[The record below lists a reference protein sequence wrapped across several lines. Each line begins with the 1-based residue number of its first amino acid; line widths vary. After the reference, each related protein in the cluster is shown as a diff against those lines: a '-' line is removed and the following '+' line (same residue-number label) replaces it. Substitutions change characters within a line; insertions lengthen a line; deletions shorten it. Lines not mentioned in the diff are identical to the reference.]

1 MSAAPQPTAVIENQS
16 NSTAAT
22 AGASSAEEEERSLT
36 ALYAQRQELLKE
48 LTEVDNQIKS
58 LEHRQMQRQQTAQQE
73 RRAQLSVS
81 TGDKDLDTIREMVE
95 KATHDQAGLR
105 EAQKAIEAA
114 CRSPERVE
122 GETDEELLQR
132 RRVRNM
138 FIRQVISRSHEL
150 MIDPHGNYFVQRA
163 LSFFKN
169 NGSVAPPDNDDYD
182 IAEDSNLSEVV
193 ALLEHLGT
201 TVGDISCNMHGTRAV
216 QRIIDALASV
226 EEFELFCDLV
236 ANDLVA
242 LIKDLNGNH
251 SISRL
256 LVSQAFMKLGEPE
269 PNVPSTDAEGD
280 EVRKEKGQSV
290 RKDVYHIVASNCVEI
305 CRNRQGCCIIQRCL
319 QWAPEPFRTEII
331 NAALLNSLKLVQ
343 DPFGNYVVQYILDF
357 QQQLVQTNP
366 KEAETL
372 NYTNRIIRQILH
384 NIASLS
390 CNKFSSNVI
399 EKCLKT
405 ASADVRQLLIDEL
418 TEPQSLPKLLTDSF
432 ANYVIQTAITT
443 ATDDQQFAQ
452 LRDAIVPL
460 QHLLKNSPYGVK
472 IEAKLM
478 KRHRDS
484 ARKLSRQLRSQ
495 REQQSGSTS
504 APSAARPQQHQQA
517 VPTQQQ
523 NVLAPPQVMS
533 LPHPGMQ
540 QQLQQHMHHN
550 NAQQQQQFSN
560 HVQQQQQQH
569 GIRIPHNNHQHAQA
583 FKPTD
588 DATARLYAGLPG
600 GVPPFMMPPG
610 GGAPHS
616 FLGAPNVPNGQQQH
630 HLQQQQQQQF
640 MMPPQFQ
647 QQQQQQG
654 GVASSWAVSSQG
666 GYTAV
671 QQNHQQQHGKPGT
684 PSAATHSPYNAYTSQ
699 GAF

>member
-1 MSAAPQPTAVIENQS
+1 M
-16 NSTAAT
+16 
-22 AGASSAEEEERSLT
+22 ASSVEEEERSLT

-58 LEHRQMQRQQTAQQE
+58 LENRQMQRQQAAQQE
-73 RRAQLSVS
+73 RRAILSVS
-81 TGDKDLDTIREMVE
+81 TGDKDLDSIREMVE

-114 CRSPERVE
+114 CRNPERME
-122 GETDEELLQR
+122 GESDVDLAQR

-150 MIDPHGNYFVQRA
+150 MVDPHGNYFVQRA

-169 NGSVAPPDNDDYD
+169 NGSVAPPDSDDYD
-182 IAEDSNLSEVV
+182 INADPSISEVV
-193 ALLEHLGT
+193 ALLDHLGT
-201 TVGDISCNMHGTRAV
+201 TIGDISCNMHGTRAV
-216 QRIIDALASV
+216 QRVIDALGSV

-269 PNVPSTDAEGD
+269 PGATASADGAADASL
-280 EVRKEKGQSV
+280 REKGQNV

-343 DPFGNYVVQYILDF
+343 DPFGNYVVQYILDL

-384 NIASLS
+384 NIALLS

-405 ASADVRQLLIDEL
+405 ASPDVRQLLIDEL

-432 ANYVIQTAITT
+432 ANYVVQTAITT

-472 IEAKLM
+472 IETKLM

-484 ARKLSRQLRSQ
+484 ARKLSRQLRNQ
-495 REQQSGSTS
+495 REQQQMQQQQQS
-504 APSAARPQQHQQA
+504 APPPAAAPGRPQQHHPVQLNQHNNNHLPQQHPQQA
-517 VPTQQQ
+517 MTPQAMAFVPNSAAQQF
-523 NVLAPPQVMS
+523 
-533 LPHPGMQ
+533 
-540 QQLQQHMHHN
+540 QLQQ
-550 NAQQQQQFSN
+550 QQ
-560 HVQQQQQQH
+560 
-569 GIRIPHNNHQHAQA
+569 
-583 FKPTD
+583 
-588 DATARLYAGLPG
+588 
-600 GVPPFMMPPG
+600 
-610 GGAPHS
+610 
-616 FLGAPNVPNGQQQH
+616 
-630 HLQQQQQQQF
+630 LQQQQQQQQLQQQGQGIRIPVAGQSFMGNKQMGGEMPQASYGNLNPGGATPPF
-640 MMPPQFQ
+640 MMAPGAAPFGALQHHQQFVMPHQFQ
-647 QQQQQQG
+647 QSQQHSG
-654 GVASSWAVSSQG
+654 GGQSGTSWAVSSQG

-671 QQNHQQQHGKPGT
+671 QQNHQMQHGKPGT
-684 PSAATHSPYNAYTSQ
+684 PAAAATHSPYTTYTAQ
-699 GAF
+699 GF

>member
-1 MSAAPQPTAVIENQS
+1 MSAAAPPPAVENHTTSSPTA
-16 NSTAAT
+16 

-73 RRAQLSVS
+73 RRALLSVS

-114 CRSPERVE
+114 CRSPERLE

-150 MIDPHGNYFVQRA
+150 MVDPHGNYFVQRA

-182 IAEDSNLSEVV
+182 IGVDSNLSEVV

-256 LVSQAFMKLGEPE
+256 LVSQSFMKLGEPE
-269 PNVPSTDAEGD
+269 ASTQSTDAEGD

-343 DPFGNYVVQYILDF
+343 DPFGNYVVQYILDL

-495 REQQSGSTS
+495 REQQTGS
-504 APSAARPQQHQQA
+504 APTPTAGRSQQ
-517 VPTQQQ
+517 
-523 NVLAPPQVMS
+523 
-533 LPHPGMQ
+533 
-540 QQLQQHMHHN
+540 
-550 NAQQQQQFSN
+550 
-560 HVQQQQQQH
+560 VQQQQQQQQQQNVLPPPQVLPLTHPAMQLQHHMHQNPQQQQQQQFTQAHH
-569 GIRIPHNNHQHAQA
+569 GIRIPNNNQHAQP
-583 FKPTD
+583 FKQGD
-588 DATARLYAGLPG
+588 DAASRMYGALPG
-600 GVPPFMMPPG
+600 SMPPFMMSG

-616 FLGAPNVPNGQQQH
+616 FIGGNPANLQH
-630 HLQQQQQQQF
+630 HLQQQPF

-647 QQQQQQG
+647 QQQQQQAQQQG

-684 PSAATHSPYNAYTSQ
+684 PSAATHSPYNTYNSQ
-699 GAF
+699 GF